1 MLFLGDQ
8 PMDAAKKAVN
18 EIAKSAVKNKVIKK
32 TRGDDFT
39 VFDSIFIKSYI
50 SSPTF
55 YTGPLILAVVL
66 VLLSVVALVVIG
78 YCVYK
83 RRN

>member
-1 MLFLGDQ
+1 
-8 PMDAAKKAVN
+8 MDAAKKAVN

-39 VFDSIFIKSYI
+39 VAFNSIYIKSYI
-50 SSPTF
+50 SSLTF
-55 YTGPLILAVVL
+55 YTGPLIIAVVL